1 MVELVQGEKTEKVK
15 KNGIFLCKGH
25 LSFTEDKVLPDE
37 LNNIINQSVETSFL
51 FIFFSFVGKN
61 L

>member
-1 MVELVQGEKTEKVK
+1 MVELVQGEKREEGK

-37 LNNIINQSVETSFL
+37 LNNIINQSVETSF
-51 FIFFSFVGKN
+51 FGFFFP